1 MSPVT
6 AALWGALV
14 VITAFYVWRWWSIEK
29 ARGTSGLQ
37 PTPAFLG
44 IGFGANFLD
53 TLGVGSFATTT
64 AAFRLG
70 RLIRDEHLPGTL
82 NAGHGLP
89 TIAQALVFIVA
100 IQIDPLTLVAM
111 IAAAVAGMLVGARFV
126 THLPRRA
133 IQIGMASALLVAAAF
148 LAAKL
153 ANVSAA
159 GGTAVGLTGE
169 LLAIGVACNFL
180 LGALMA
186 LGIGLYAP
194 CMILVALLGM
204 DVKAAFPIMMGSCAF
219 LMPLGSL
226 AFIREGRY
234 DAKAAI
240 GLAIGGIPGV
250 LLAAYVVKSLPL
262 EVLNWLV
269 FVVVLYTAATL
280 FAAALRERRTA
291 AAAATS

>member
-37 PTPAFLG
+37 PRPAFLG

-70 RLIRDEHLPGTL
+70 KLIRDEHLPGTL

-111 IAAAVAGMLVGARFV
+111 IAAAVAGMITGARFV
-126 THLPRRA
+126 TRLPRRA
-133 IQIGMASALLVAAAF
+133 IQIGMATALLVAAGF

-153 ANVSAA
+153 AHVSAA
-159 GGTAVGLTGE
+159 GGTALGLTGD

-269 FVVVLYTAATL
+269 FGVVLYTAVTL
-280 FAAALRERRTA
+280 FASAIRERRTA
-291 AAAATS
+291 VAPATG

>member
-6 AALWGALV
+6 ATLWGALV
-14 VITAFYVWRWWSIEK
+14 VLALFYVWRWRAMEK
-29 ARGTSGLQ
+29 ARGTGGLL
-37 PTPAFLG
+37 PTAPYLG

-82 NAGHGLP
+82 NAGHGIP
-89 TIAQALVFIVA
+89 TIAQALVFLVA

-111 IAAAVAGMLVGARFV
+111 IAAAVLGMVTGARFV
-126 THLPRRA
+126 TRLPRRA
-133 IQIGMASALLVAAAF
+133 IQLGMATALLVAAGF

-153 ANVSAA
+153 ANVTASGGSAL
-159 GGTAVGLTGE
+159 GLSGE

-180 LGALMA
+180 LGALMS

-204 DVKAAFPIMMGSCAF
+204 DVTAAFPIMMGSCAF

-262 EVLNWLV
+262 NVLNWLV

-280 FAAALRERRTA
+280 FASALRERRA
-291 AAAATS
+291 AAAPATS